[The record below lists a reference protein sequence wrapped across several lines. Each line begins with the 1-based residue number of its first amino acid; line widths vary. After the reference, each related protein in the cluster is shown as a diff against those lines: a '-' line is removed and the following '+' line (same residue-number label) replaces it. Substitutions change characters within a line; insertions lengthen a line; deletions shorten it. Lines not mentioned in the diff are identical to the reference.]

1 MFGLGSKNMNWTEQD
16 LTRLGYYQHFDGNYY
31 PHPPNPHR
39 IPDPVTKRPAQQTLV
54 ALPQAQKGSKGRTNI
69 VITRYSCRPLDI
81 DNFAGGC
88 KPIIDELRYAK
99 LIAED
104 NPETIDVEF
113 KQVKVSQKNQQRTEI
128 QISY

>member
-1 MFGLGSKNMNWTEQD
+1 MSISINFLKKLGYTEQP
-16 LTRLGYYQHFDGNYY
+16 DGSYS
-31 PHPPNPHR
+31 PNHKG
-39 IPDPVTKRPAQQTLV
+39 ILNPVTKRPAQQTLV
-54 ALPQAQKGSKGRTNI
+54 ALPQTQKGSKGRTHI
-69 VITRYSCRPLDI
+69 IITRYSCRPLDI

-113 KQVKVSQKNQQRTEI
+113 KQIKVKTKLEQRTEI
-128 QISY
+128 EISYPTD